1 MPSHKITP
9 RNLALIVFSLLV
21 GAAAWGQQFAI
32 QKADYGHGHLR
43 VDVTQRLR
51 ELARS
56 NTTFRMGNSTFGIDP
71 APGMVKTL
79 RIIATGPRGAT
90 RTFEYREGSV
100 VDGSR
105 FTGWGGGN
113 WGNTGQYQILGA
125 WYGTAHRNVDVTQR
139 LRELAKSNTFFRM
152 GNSTFGVDPAHG
164 VVKTLRIWAHGPRG
178 DEKQFDYR
186 EGSLVDGALFTGWG
200 GGNWGGGGWNGGWNG
215 TIRPPVMPPARP
227 PARPPVRPP
236 AGGQLNIVKAMF
248 GVPGRNQDVAGR
260 LQSMVRNGRLIMTI
274 NKSTLGVDPAPGV
287 AKTLWV
293 TYSTGGGQ
301 QRQVTVQENGQLN
314 IP

>member
-1 MPSHKITP
+1 VPSQRTAKQI
-9 RNLALIVFSLLV
+9 LAFLAFSLISV
-21 GAAAWGQQFAI
+21 SVWGQQFQI
-32 QKADYGHGHLR
+32 QKADYGYGHLR

-79 RIIATGPRGAT
+79 RIIATGPRGHS

-100 VDGSR
+100 VDGSQ

-113 WGNTGQYQILGA
+113 WGNNAQYQILGA
-125 WYGTAHRNVDVTQR
+125 WYGTAHSNVDVTQR
-139 LRELAKSNTFFRM
+139 LRELARSNTFFRM
-152 GNSTFGVDPAHG
+152 GNSTFGVDPARGH
-164 VVKTLRIWAHGPRG
+164 VKTLRIWARGPRG

-186 EGSLVDGALFTGWG
+186 EGSVVDGAQFTGWG
-200 GGNWGGGGWNGGWNG
+200 GGNWGGGGWSGGWNG
-215 TIRPPVMPPARP
+215 SVRPPVTHPG
-227 PARPPVRPP
+227 RPPVRPP
-236 AGGQLNIVKAMF
+236 AGGIGQLNIVKAMY
-248 GVPGRNQDVAGR
+248 GAPGRNQDVAGR
-260 LQSMVRNGRLIMTI
+260 LQSLVRNGRLTLTV
-274 NKSTLGVDPAPGV
+274 NYSTMGADPAPGA

-293 TYSTGGGQ
+293 TYSVGRGQ
-301 QRQVTVQENGQLN
+301 QRQATVPDNGQLN

>member
-1 MPSHKITP
+1 MPSHKPAKQI
-9 RNLALIVFSLLV
+9 LALIVFALV
-21 GAAAWGQQFAI
+21 IGASAWGQQFAI
-32 QKADYGHGHLR
+32 QRADYGHAHLR

-56 NTTFRMGNSTFGIDP
+56 NTTFRMGNSTFGVDP

-79 RIIATGPRGAT
+79 RIFATGPRGAS

-100 VDGSR
+100 VDGSQ

-113 WGNTGQYQILGA
+113 WGNNDQYQILGA
-125 WYGTAHRNVDVTQR
+125 WYGTPHRNVDVTQR
-139 LRELAKSNTFFRM
+139 LRDLAKSNTFFRM

-164 VVKTLRIWAHGPRG
+164 VVKTLRIWARGPRG

-186 EGSLVDGALFTGWG
+186 EGSVVDGSLFTGWG

-215 TIRPPVMPPARP
+215 SIRPPVTQPG
-227 PARPPVRPP
+227 RPPV
-236 AGGQLNIVKAMF
+236 GGIGQLNIVRTMY
-248 GVPGRNQDVAGR
+248 GVPGRSQDVAGR
-260 LQSMVRNGRLIMTI
+260 LQSMVQNGRLNTAV
-274 NKSTLGVDPAPGV
+274 NRSTMGTDPAPGV
-287 AKTLWV
+287 LKTLRV
-293 TYSTGGGQ
+293 TYSIGRGQ
-301 QRQVTVQENGQLN
+301 QQQVTIPDNGQLN